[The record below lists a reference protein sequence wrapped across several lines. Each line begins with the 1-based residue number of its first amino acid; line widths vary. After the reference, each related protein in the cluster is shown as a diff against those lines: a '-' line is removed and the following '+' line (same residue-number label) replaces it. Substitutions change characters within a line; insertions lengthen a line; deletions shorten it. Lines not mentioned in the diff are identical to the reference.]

1 MKCVACRVAPPATA
15 ASELSAE
22 ALRQRVRELY
32 LEQLLLRP
40 RPEGRSAEGWQRI
53 LKGFQDALELK
64 LQTLHY
70 ICDIHSFALRAL
82 RDSHLREVY
91 IGFCAADTSEHSV
104 PEDLVAS
111 CVFPERESELF
122 EQDIGLLEVSR
133 GAFGSLKEAPAETIE
148 LEPQTSVF
156 SDRTF
161 CASEEVIDID

>member
-1 MKCVACRVAPPATA
+1 M
-15 ASELSAE
+15 
-22 ALRQRVRELY
+22 
-32 LEQLLLRP
+32 
-40 RPEGRSAEGWQRI
+40 
-53 LKGFQDALELK
+53 
-64 LQTLHY
+64 
-70 ICDIHSFALRAL
+70 
-82 RDSHLREVY
+82 
-91 IGFCAADTSEHSV
+91 

-133 GAFGSLKEAPAETIE
+133 GAFGSLKAAPAETIE